1 MDDRTIKIKNI
12 DINIENCILEDRK
25 KIFDIINSKVSRENI
40 HEEGTGVRIKYKFL
54 SYELLCEIDIFIIN
68 AIKKNN
74 ICLEIDSEE
83 E

>member
-25 KIFDIINSKVSRENI
+25 KVFDIINSKVSRENI
-40 HEEGTGVRIKYKFL
+40 HEEGTGVRIMYKFL
-54 SYELLCEIDIFIIN
+54 NYELLCEIDNFITT

-74 ICLEIDSEE
+74 LCLKIDSDEE
-83 E
+83 